1 MMLTPRDGP
10 AESTSSLA
18 GHIKLNRSFVLL
30 CRFTSLERTKISPF
44 ACLGV
49 LLARI
54 KPKLPGCKFTDHK
67 KTPIRFLF
75 LLSRQFH
82 RLFPQPFRRILVL
95 RFYRRGFRAALIEVL
110 ARRSGDFFCGCEKY
124 HGLGAF
130 FGGDGEFLSNP
141 EEEG

>member
-18 GHIKLNRSFVLL
+18 GLIKLNRSFVLL
-30 CRFTSLERTKISPF
+30 CRFTSLERTKISPS

-54 KPKLPGCKFTDHK
+54 KPKLPGCKVTDHK
-67 KTPIRFLF
+67 KLRFVF
-75 LLSRQFH
+75 SLLSRQFH

-95 RFYRRGFRAALIEVL
+95 RFYRRGFRAALMEVL
-110 ARRSGDFFCGCEKY
+110 ARRSGDFFRRCEKY

-141 EEEG
+141 EKEG

>member
-18 GHIKLNRSFVLL
+18 GLIKLNRSFVLL
-30 CRFTSLERTKISPF
+30 CRFRQ
-44 ACLGV
+44 
-49 LLARI
+49 
-54 KPKLPGCKFTDHK
+54 
-67 KTPIRFLF
+67 PIRFLF

-110 ARRSGDFFCGCEKY
+110 ARRSGDFFRGCEKY